1 MTYRADRADKAD
13 RADRA
18 YIDGKSE
25 IITPLTDS
33 LTDSTNYKD
42 MLSHLK
48 QRKFRSPRSLA
59 RFNPLSMKSFVAYK

>member
-33 LTDSTNYKD
+33 LTDSTNYKE

-48 QRKFRSPRSLA
+48 KWLGASGT
-59 RFNPLSMKSFVAYK
+59 MTC